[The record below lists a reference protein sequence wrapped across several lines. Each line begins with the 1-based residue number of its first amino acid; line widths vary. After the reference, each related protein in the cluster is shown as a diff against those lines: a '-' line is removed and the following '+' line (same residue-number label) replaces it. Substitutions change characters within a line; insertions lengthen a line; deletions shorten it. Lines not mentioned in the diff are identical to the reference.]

1 MKYLPRDSARGKLAA
16 MTAAAALLRDE
27 AEA

>member
-1 MKYLPRDSARGKLAA
+1 MKYLPRDSASGKLAA
-16 MTAAAALLRDE
+16 LTAAAALLRSE